1 VDAEPSWRGG
11 AVGGDDDA
19 VTAHGVPTGAVY
31 TILLMAHVLCAVVG
45 FGTMVAT
52 GAQAARARRGPSAP
66 GADGVRRYFRPGVNW
81 VGRTLYGVPVFG
93 FALLAASRGAFSGGD
108 AFVVVGLVMWL
119 AAAGLA
125 EAVVWPGE
133 RRIQVGLT
141 EGWGDPAPDPALDPA
156 LDSTC
161 AQVAAAAAVLAVLF
175 VAATVVMVGKP

>member
-1 VDAEPSWRGG
+1 
-11 AVGGDDDA
+11 
-19 VTAHGVPTGAVY
+19 
-31 TILLMAHVLCAVVG
+31 
-45 FGTMVAT
+45 
-52 GAQAARARRGPSAP
+52 
-66 GADGVRRYFRPGVNW
+66 
-81 VGRTLYGVPVFG
+81 
-93 FALLAASRGAFSGGD
+93 
-108 AFVVVGLVMWL
+108 VGLVMWL